1 MASGGLTG
9 HSCHRHRRRSPG
21 NPASGP
27 IASWGARGTCPT
39 EVLSRC
45 TERRIR
51 PSPRTAPPPARCS
64 KRITASVPRV
74 FRHLQ
79 YSSQKGLH
87 RGRRGGGA
95 TSFTRICGSICS
107 EAGSCFGDPGHPFRR
122 SWTPVPAILDTR
134 SGQSWTPVPAILDT
148 RSGDAGHT
156 FREILDTRSGQSW
169 TPVPTRVQK
178 CPAWPRITVQDRRNH
193 CPAKPPD
200 MGAAGG
206 YVKRG
211 PEIAVSRHSF
221 APLAPAYARRN

>member
-148 RSGDAGHT
+148 RSGQSWT
-156 FREILDTRSGQSW
+156 PVPEILDTRSGDPGHLFRQSW
-169 TPVPTRVQK
+169 TPVPEILDTRSGDPGHTFRTILDTCSDESAEVSSLAQ
-178 CPAWPRITVQDRRNH
+178 NH
-193 CPAKPPD
+193 CP
-200 MGAAGG
+200 GSS
-206 YVKRG
+206 
-211 PEIAVSRHSF
+211 ESLSSQTS
-221 APLAPAYARRN
+221 